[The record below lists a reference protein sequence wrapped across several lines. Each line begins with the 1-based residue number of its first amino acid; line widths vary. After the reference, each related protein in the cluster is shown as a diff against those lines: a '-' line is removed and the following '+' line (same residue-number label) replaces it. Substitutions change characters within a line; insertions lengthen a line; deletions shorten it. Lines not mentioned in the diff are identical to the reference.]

1 MHARGVLECPLMSQA
16 PRQTP
21 SITLEM
27 LESNRLFQGVATSA
41 LQTLLPKLQSELAQ
55 PGEWIIREG
64 DAADFMFALVHGELE
79 VVSSGGGGSAEVRV
93 ALLGPGDWVGE
104 TAVLDPHAQRS
115 ASVRAL
121 APSLM
126 LRISV
131 DQMDMLEADHLP
143 VYARMLRNIA
153 LEVGRRLRVA
163 DRLIAR
169 TSASMAKQ
177 YVLES
182 MLPPKA

>member
-1 MHARGVLECPLMSQA
+1 MGQA
-16 PRQTP
+16 PRQMQT
-21 SITLEM
+21 ITLEM
-27 LESNRLFQGVATSA
+27 LQSNRLFKGVEPSA
-41 LQTLLPKLQSELAQ
+41 LQLLLSELKSEIAQ
-55 PGEWIIREG
+55 PGEWIMREG
-64 DAADFMFALVHGELE
+64 ELADFMFVLVQGELE
-79 VVSSGGGGSAEVRV
+79 VVSNGGGGSTEVRV

-104 TAVLDPHAQRS
+104 IAVLDPEAQRS
-115 ASVRAL
+115 ASVRSL
-121 APSLM
+121 APSLL
-126 LRISV
+126 LRLNSE
-131 DQMDMLEADHLP
+131 QMAVLEAEHLP

-182 MLPPKA
+182 MLPPKP